1 MMSKRNTDTNTNQET
16 GDNMID
22 FERTSIGR
30 AAHRMK
36 LKDALFTLVDN
47 DIENMDTTSN
57 RTATRKEIELLQAMM
72 RVNKYIRSNPNN
84 NGDKV

>member
-1 MMSKRNTDTNTNQET
+1 
-16 GDNMID
+16 MID

-36 LKDALFTLVDN
+36 LKDALTTLMDN
-47 DIENMDTTSN
+47 VIENMDTSS
-57 RTATRKEIELLQAMM
+57 RSATRKEIELLQAMM